1 MSYLAR
7 TAPHAALPAAVL
19 LDWQAD
25 SDYLF
30 SLVTELYS
38 RKSIQNAK
46 LISNPGCYATS
57 VQALIAPLVPFLD
70 PQAAPTVFGI
80 SGYSGAGTKAA
91 PSGASGSGS
100 SGGTVPKITPEE
112 LQGGIRPYSLTDHI
126 HEREASRQL
135 QKLFAVPNED
145 FKVAF
150 IPSVAPWFQGIIST
164 LSAPLAK
171 KMSAKEI
178 RDAFEEF
185 YKDNGGLVQISSK
198 VPEVAV
204 SVILAFLASTPAH
217 TTCLRLQ
224 EISLQHGIKIGGF
237 QVHSSG
243 KRVVVVAGLD
253 NLLKG
258 AATQCIQVSA
268 TTNAV

>member
-1 MSYLAR
+1 MAR

-19 LDWQAD
+19 LDWQAE

-204 SVILAFLASTPAH
+204 SVILASFPARAPAH
-217 TTCLRLQ
+217 TVTYLLLQ

-268 TTNAV
+268 TANAV